1 MVTDLELLTQTD
13 LEEHVGTGVHNHAQ
27 PIAVQ
32 DSGEGTSV
40 GLTLNMGTNL
50 SVTST
55 DSTVTVDA
63 SGGGTVTGKTL
74 SEITTVPV
82 SVSSTQTNPQLVTIS
97 DYDRLAAVTTT
108 ISEPSSLPFS
118 VETEIGV
125 TDTDGQLQDCV
136 FVSVPDRHSGDATV
150 DVTMYELVNA

>member
-13 LEEHVGTGVHNHAQ
+13 LGAHTQNGVHNHAQ
-27 PIAVQ
+27 PVAVQ
-32 DSGEGTSV
+32 SSGEGTTV

-55 DSTVTVDA
+55 DSTVTIDA

-74 SEITTVPV
+74 SQIATV
-82 SVSSTQTNPQLVTIS
+82 SVSVNSTQSTPKLVTIS
-97 DYDRLAAVTTT
+97 DYDRLAFVTTT
-108 ISEPSSLPFS
+108 ISDPSSVPFS

-125 TDTDGQLQDCV
+125 TNTDGQLQDCV
-136 FVSVPDRHSGDATV
+136 FISVPDRHSGAATV
-150 DVTMYELVNA
+150 EVTMYELVNA

>member
-1 MVTDLELLTQTD
+1 MVTELELLTQED
-13 LEEHVGTGVHNHAQ
+13 LAEHTQAAVHNHAQ
-27 PIAVQ
+27 PVAVQ
-32 DSGEGTSV
+32 NSGEGTTV
-40 GLTLNMGTNL
+40 GLTLNMGANL

-55 DSTVTVDA
+55 DSTVTIDA
-63 SGGGTVTGKTL
+63 SDGGTVTGQTL
-74 SEITTVPV
+74 SEITTVPI
-82 SVSSTQTNPQLVTIS
+82 SVSSTQSTPQLVTIS